1 MKYLFGVLASL
12 LVVLAPIAA
21 SAQAAQ
27 VPAGWSTQTSKVG
40 DLLAN
45 PITRAVLERHFPGV
59 SGDWRMKMVKGKTF
73 RQLHTMAPSRLPSAA
88 LDAVDRDLQALPA
101 R

>member
-1 MKYLFGVLASL
+1 MKYLSGVAAAL
-12 LVVLAPIAA
+12 LVALVPIPVQ
-21 SAQAAQ
+21 AQAA
-27 VPAGWSTQTSKVG
+27 WSTQTSKVG

-45 PITRAVLERHFPGV
+45 PVTRAVLERHFPGV
-59 SGDWRMKMVKGKTF
+59 SSDWRIKMVKGKTF
-73 RQLHTMAPSRLPSAA
+73 RQLHTMAPRRLPSAA